1 MCCFLNWGLE
11 DRPWW
16 GWWGLTSVGCCCR
29 WWRSHAAEFRT
40 SPDWW
45 WGWAAETPWQLMVV
59 TCTYD
64 LPVPLVLIV
73 LLGFSPHFQPD
84 PLHAV
89 LLQKL
94 HFKDTLMQT
103 NYYMN
108 CFAFR
113 RTRIDCNKIILMIFP
128 CLHALSLLRH
138 IKYWCIRTR
147 KIPQQFLIETIKSK
161 EKESRGSV
169 LKLCYMWWAMFWI
182 NINWI
187 RIRPKIW
194 IRIQAV
200 S

>member
-1 MCCFLNWGLE
+1 MRVDLRGL
-11 DRPWW
+11 
-16 GWWGLTSVGCCCR
+16 L
-29 WWRSHAAEFRT
+29 
-40 SPDWW
+40 
-45 WGWAAETPWQLMVV
+45 L
-59 TCTYD
+59 
-64 LPVPLVLIV
+64 PLVAVSRGRIPNFSGLVMGVGGRDTLAVNGCNLYIWFTGTVGTTVIV

-94 HFKDTLMQT
+94 PFKDTLMQT
-103 NYYMN
+103 NYDMN
-108 CFAFR
+108 CFVFR

-169 LKLCYMWWAMFWI
+169 LKLWYMWWAVFWI